1 MANTSNGA
9 TGVIAVVQRDHKE
22 IERMLDDVESTS
34 GPDRERA
41 FDALVRKLLAHE
53 SAEQQVVHP
62 LGEQAGADEV
72 EREVEVEE
80 QTAEQALKKFDDLD
94 VNSDEFRDAFHKLKR
109 DVKAHAQH
117 EERDEHPRIVAE
129 VPRQTLERLAQAFE
143 EAEQKA

>member
-41 FDALVRKLLAHE
+41 FDALVHKLLAHE

-62 LGEQAGADEV
+62 LGEQAGADEIERDV
-72 EREVEVEE
+72 EGEE
-80 QTAEQALKKFDDLD
+80 HSAETALKKFDDLD
-94 VNSDEFRDAFHKLKR
+94 VNSAEFRDAFEKLKR

-117 EERDEHPRIVAE
+117 EERDEHPRIMAE